1 MNPDVVAVGITGASG
16 TVYGLRLV
24 EMLLKAGREVHL
36 VITNPGR
43 LVMALEDDLKLPAQ
57 PSTMAHKLQ
66 TRFGETPGTLRVFGE
81 QDWRAP
87 MASGSSCPVAMAIC
101 PCTMATLAAAATGA
115 SRNLLE
121 RAADV
126 VLKERR
132 TLVLVPRETP
142 LSAIHLEHMLRLARL
157 GVVILPPSPGF
168 YQPSTTVSS
177 LVDFVIARVLDQLGV
192 QHTLGPRWG

>member
-1 MNPDVVAVGITGASG
+1 MNPNVVAIGITGASG
-16 TVYGLRLV
+16 TVYGLRL
-24 EMLLKAGREVHL
+24 MAALLEAGREVHL

-43 LVMALEDDLKLPAQ
+43 LVMALEDNLNLPAQ
-57 PSTMAHKLQ
+57 PSAMAHKLQ
-66 TRFGETPGTLRVFGE
+66 THFGETAGTLRVFGE

-87 MASGSSCPVAMAIC
+87 MASGSSCPAAMVIC

-132 TLVLVPRETP
+132 TLILVPRETP

-168 YQPSTTVSS
+168 YQPPTTVSG
-177 LVDFVIARVLDQLGV
+177 LVDFVIARILDQLGV
-192 QHTLGPRWG
+192 EHTLGPRWS